1 MKLVVDL
8 GRGAT
13 QGPDIGILAE
23 IASLQLEYT
32 YLAKATGKKEYF
44 DRVRIHCCCPG

>member
-1 MKLVVDL
+1 MNVNEDL
-8 GRGAT
+8 DLRVYGRRRV
-13 QGPDIGILAE
+13 GILAE